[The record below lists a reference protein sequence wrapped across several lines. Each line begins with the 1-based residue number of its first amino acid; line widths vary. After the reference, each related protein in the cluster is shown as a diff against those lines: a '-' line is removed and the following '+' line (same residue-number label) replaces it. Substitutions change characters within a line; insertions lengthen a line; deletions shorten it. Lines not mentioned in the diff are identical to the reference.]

1 MARQVKPKRE
11 VTAKLLAA
19 TLHELNPARTVE
31 QWLDHVNK
39 TANNPKAF
47 FNGNGEGLAEYESF
61 VAVFDKDKH
70 DKARNV
76 QTRRR

>member
-1 MARQVKPKRE
+1 MAVKTQPKQE
-11 VTAKLLAA
+11 VTAKLLAS

-31 QWLDHVNK
+31 QWLEHVNK
-39 TANNPKAF
+39 TANDPKAF

-61 VAVFDKDKH
+61 VAVYDKDKH